1 MTDDDTCIGGSIDR
15 WMYRWRKVDRLV
27 DGQMMIHDE
36 IQMAKLVDDDRS
48 TLPTEKK
55 GRQMDRWLVRQ
66 TERRI
71 DGQMDRKKI
80 DIEMDRQVDS
90 SWRVF
95 EQIQSYIP
103 LGIYIQINMYLWGF
117 NLDIR
122 MGPHRDYEYIDKLM
136 KLYHRCTT
144 L

>member
-1 MTDDDTCIGGSIDR
+1 MTDDDRCIGGSIDR

-71 DGQMDRKKI
+71 DGQMDRKKKI

-90 SWRVF
+90 SCRVF

-103 LGIYIQINMYLWGF
+103 LGIYIYIYRSICISGVLIQIYVWAHTEIMNTQIN
-117 NLDIR
+117 
-122 MGPHRDYEYIDKLM
+122 
-136 KLYHRCTT
+136 
-144 L
+144 

>member
-1 MTDDDTCIGGSIDR
+1 MTDDDRCIGGSIDR

-71 DGQMDRKKI
+71 DGQMDRKK
-80 DIEMDRQVDS
+80 DRYRDG
-90 SWRVF
+90 
-95 EQIQSYIP
+95 QIGRQFLESI
-103 LGIYIQINMYLWGF
+103 
-117 NLDIR
+117 
-122 MGPHRDYEYIDKLM
+122 
-136 KLYHRCTT
+136 
-144 L
+144 